1 MDKNHSPTYKA
12 RYSHFQSLK
21 GRTLHNISRL
31 YLYGFEKIKI
41 TSCFRKMDAQQF
53 RSAAHEMIDFII
65 DYLENIR
72 SRSVVFLFI
81 K

>member
-1 MDKNHSPTYKA
+1 
-12 RYSHFQSLK
+12 
-21 GRTLHNISRL
+21 
-31 YLYGFEKIKI
+31 
-41 TSCFRKMDAQQF
+41 MDAQQF

-81 K
+81 KWITKK